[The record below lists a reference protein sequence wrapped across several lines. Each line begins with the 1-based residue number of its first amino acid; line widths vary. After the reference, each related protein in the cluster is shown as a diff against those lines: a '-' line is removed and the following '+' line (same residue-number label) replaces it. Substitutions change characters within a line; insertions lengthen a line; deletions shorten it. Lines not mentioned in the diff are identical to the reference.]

1 MPYICKLLP
10 KWWNFSKSGHT
21 GKDLPKRV
29 LTKESV
35 SAPLWGANLNHWM
48 AYKTNLLKSHSC
60 QSKTVWPNGLIICT
74 IFGHLQQWNSPN
86 SINIL
91 QKWVKCFSKLYQ
103 QRRKAA
109 QRFVGSIFGKPGQ
122 TKPYSIKY
130 QGLLSR

>member
-60 QSKTVWPNGLIICT
+60 QSKTVWPNGLIISS
-74 IFGHLQQWNSPN
+74 IFGHIQWRKVAQGHKKLPN
-86 SINIL
+86 
-91 QKWVKCFSKLYQ
+91 WVQNLPNVKLTIKIVKPISENPQIWSRWLYETYNLI
-103 QRRKAA
+103 
-109 QRFVGSIFGKPGQ
+109 SMFG
-122 TKPYSIKY
+122 
-130 QGLLSR
+130 LF